1 MQQYFPLLEWIK
13 TYNKSLFKTDLTAG
27 ITVGVMLIP
36 QGMAY
41 AMIAGL
47 PPVYGLYAA
56 VFPQLIYALM
66 GTSRQL
72 SVGPVA
78 MDSLLVAAALQTMT
92 IVDAQHYISLAIFL
106 ALFMGLVQIFLGI
119 IKFGFLVNFLSKPV
133 ISGFTSAAAI
143 IIGLS
148 QLNHLL
154 GIELP
159 SSNMIHEIIQ
169 SLWDKSSDIHPF
181 TALITLGS
189 ILLIFFLKKISKN
202 LPATLIVVI
211 LSTVL
216 TALLQWDQV
225 GLKIVG
231 FIPQGLPSIK
241 LQAITVQ
248 EIYQLTPMAITL
260 ALIAF
265 LEAISIAKSVD
276 QKNNE
281 DLVKPNQEL
290 IALGMANVVGS
301 FFQAYPTTGGFSR
314 TAVNHQSGAKTG
326 VASWVSALLV
336 ALTLV
341 FFTDLFYHLPKAVLG
356 AIILSAVIHLID
368 FKYPLH
374 LWKTHREEFFVLL
387 FTFTITLFLGVEE
400 GILLGALVSL
410 SLMVYRSAQPHIAVL
425 GRIKGTSLFRN
436 VVRFPQKIETFP
448 GVLIIRFDG
457 QLFFGNHNYFKKQIT
472 DQIENHQ
479 DPIKY
484 LIVDA
489 GPINYVDATA
499 SGTLQEWIQELK
511 QKNIKVMWVKT
522 IGPLRDI
529 FYRNGMIKIIGR
541 ENFFP
546 SLETVIRHIEGEKV
560 PKIEKKISNQN
571 NLKNFKHES

>member
-1 MQQYFPLLEWIK
+1 
-13 TYNKSLFKTDLTAG
+13 
-27 ITVGVMLIP
+27 
-36 QGMAY
+36 
-41 AMIAGL
+41 
-47 PPVYGLYAA
+47 
-56 VFPQLIYALM
+56 
-66 GTSRQL
+66 
-72 SVGPVA
+72 
-78 MDSLLVAAALQTMT
+78 
-92 IVDAQHYISLAIFL
+92 
-106 ALFMGLVQIFLGI
+106 
-119 IKFGFLVNFLSKPV
+119 
-133 ISGFTSAAAI
+133 
-143 IIGLS
+143 
-148 QLNHLL
+148 
-154 GIELP
+154 
-159 SSNMIHEIIQ
+159 MIHEIIQ

-436 VVRFPQKIETFP
+436 VVRFPQQIETFP
-448 GVLIIRFDG
+448 GVFIIRFYG